1 MYLVVVTALAFALD
15 AVFGDPRWLP
25 HPVVAMGRAIS
36 WAEPRLRAA
45 FPDSPAGRR
54 RAGRVLAACL
64 PAASFCLVWAAL
76 VLLGAISPVAR
87 FAAEVYLC
95 YQLLAACELRRQS
108 LAVARALATGGVIA
122 ARRAV
127 GMIVGRDTSSLDAA
141 GCIRA
146 SVETVAEN
154 ASDGVIAPL
163 LYMMIGGA
171 PLAAAYKAVNTL
183 DSMVGYKNP
192 RYIDFGRAS
201 ARLDDVANWIPAR
214 VTALC
219 MVATAPLAGL
229 SASGAA
235 GAWLRDHASHLSP
248 NAGHPESAVAGALGV
263 RLNGPGVYGG
273 VLVQK
278 PYVGDATRQIEP
290 GDVARTCR
298 LMYAASMLALAA
310 AAVIRLAICLAAR

>member
-15 AVFGDPRWLP
+15 AVLGDPRWLP

-54 RAGRVLAACL
+54 RAGRVLAAGL
-64 PAASFCLVWAAL
+64 PAISFCLVWAVLA
-76 VLLGAISPVAR
+76 LLGAISPAAR

-108 LAVARALATGGVIA
+108 LAVVHALRAGGLVA

-127 GMIVGRDTSSLDAA
+127 GMIVGRDTSVLDAA

-146 SVETVAEN
+146 AVETVAEN
-154 ASDGVIAPL
+154 ASDGVVAPL
-163 LYMMIGGA
+163 LYMMVGGA

-183 DSMVGYKNP
+183 DSMLGYKNE

-201 ARLDDVANWIPAR
+201 ARLDDAANWIPAR
-214 VTALC
+214 ATALC
-219 MVATAPLAGL
+219 MVAAAPLAGL
-229 SASGAA
+229 DAA
-235 GAWLRDHASHLSP
+235 GAFRVWRRDRAAHLSP
-248 NAGHPESAVAGALGV
+248 NAGQPESAAAGALGV

-278 PYVGDATRQIEP
+278 PYVGEAARQIEP
-290 GDVARTCR
+290 DDIARVCR
-298 LMYAASMLALAA
+298 LMYAASILALAA
-310 AAVIRLAICLAAR
+310 AAVIRLAICSAVR

>member
-15 AVFGDPRWLP
+15 AVLGDPRWLP
-25 HPVVAMGRAIS
+25 HPVVAMGRAVS

-45 FPDSPAGRR
+45 FPDDPVGRR
-54 RAGRVLAACL
+54 RAGRVLAVGL
-64 PAASFCLVWAAL
+64 PAVCFCLVWGAL
-76 VLLGAISPVAR
+76 ALLGAISHAAR
-87 FAAEVYLC
+87 FVAEAYLC

-108 LAVARALATGGVIA
+108 LAVARAFATGGLAA

-127 GMIVGRDTSSLDAA
+127 GMIVGRDTAALDAD

-154 ASDGVIAPL
+154 ASDGVVAPL

-183 DSMVGYKNP
+183 DSMVGYKNE

-201 ARLDDVANWIPAR
+201 ARLDDAANWIPAR

-219 MVATAPLAGL
+219 MVAAAPLAGL
-229 SASGAA
+229 NAVGAA
-235 GAWLRDHASHLSP
+235 RVWRRDCAAHPSP
-248 NAGHPESAVAGALGV
+248 NAGHPESAAAGALGV

-278 PYVGDATRQIEP
+278 PYVGDAGRQIEP
-290 GDVARTCR
+290 GDIARVCR
-298 LMYAASMLALAA
+298 LMYAASILALAVSS
-310 AAVIRLAICLAAR
+310 AVRLAMCSVAR

>member
-15 AVFGDPRWLP
+15 AVLGDPRWLP
-25 HPVVAMGRAIS
+25 HPVVAMGRVIS

-45 FPDSPAGRR
+45 FSDSPAGRR
-54 RAGRVLAACL
+54 RAGRVLAAGL
-64 PAASFCLVWAAL
+64 PVISFCLVWA
-76 VLLGAISPVAR
+76 VLAPLGAISPAAR
-87 FAAEVYLC
+87 FAVEVYLC

-108 LAVARALATGGVIA
+108 LAVAHALRAGGLVA

-127 GMIVGRDTSSLDAA
+127 GMIVGRDTSVLDAA

-146 SVETVAEN
+146 AVETVAEN
-154 ASDGVIAPL
+154 ASDGVVAPL
-163 LYMMIGGA
+163 LYMMVGGA

-183 DSMVGYKNP
+183 DSMLGYKNE

-201 ARLDDVANWIPAR
+201 ARLDDAANWIPAR
-214 VTALC
+214 ATALC
-219 MVATAPLAGL
+219 MVAAAPLAGL
-229 SASGAA
+229 DAA
-235 GAWLRDHASHLSP
+235 GAFRVWRRDRAAHLSP
-248 NAGHPESAVAGALGV
+248 NAGQPESAAAGALGV

-290 GDVARTCR
+290 DDIARVCR
-298 LMYAASMLALAA
+298 LMYAASILALAA
-310 AAVIRLAICLAAR
+310 AAVIRLAICSAVR

>member
-1 MYLVVVTALAFALD
+1 M
-15 AVFGDPRWLP
+15 
-25 HPVVAMGRAIS
+25 
-36 WAEPRLRAA
+36 
-45 FPDSPAGRR
+45 
-54 RAGRVLAACL
+54 
-64 PAASFCLVWAAL
+64 
-76 VLLGAISPVAR
+76 LGAISPVAR

-108 LAVARALATGGVIA
+108 LAVARALAAGGVGA

-127 GMIVGRDTSSLDAA
+127 GMIVGRDASSLDAA

-201 ARLDDVANWIPAR
+201 ARLDDAANWIPAR

-219 MVATAPLAGL
+219 MVAAAPLAGL